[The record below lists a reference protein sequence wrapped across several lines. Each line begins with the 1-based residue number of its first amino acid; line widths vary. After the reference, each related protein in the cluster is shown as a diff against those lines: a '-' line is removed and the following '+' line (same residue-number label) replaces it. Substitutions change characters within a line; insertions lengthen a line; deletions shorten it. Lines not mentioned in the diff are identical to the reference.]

1 MSFVM
6 IDKKML
12 EDALEYFKWN
22 ARPQSTTC
30 GDKATV
36 EDIKKLAAET
46 ANLFEALI
54 KAID

>member
-1 MSFVM
+1 M

-36 EDIKKLAAET
+36 DDIKKLALET
-46 ANLFEALI
+46 ANLFQALI
-54 KAID
+54 EAID